1 MQQDEAEEEFQLIR
15 DRLLGSAE
23 LLELADLSREPNGD
37 LVVSPRKSGA
47 DGFVVRFKGYVEL
60 HSRLGYMHDF
70 YMIGGCP
77 DIETFAERV
86 VQTVIRL
93 LKGSL
98 VYIYDDVGGGGIVEV
113 EELEDWVGRGHKSL
127 FFA

>member
-1 MQQDEAEEEFQLIR
+1 MQHDEAEEEFQFIR

-23 LLELADLSREPNGD
+23 LLELAELSGDPNGD

-47 DGFVVRFKGYVEL
+47 EGFIVRFKGYVEL

-77 DIETFAERV
+77 DIETFAGRV

-98 VYIYDDVGGGGIVEV
+98 VYTYCDSGGGIVEV
-113 EELEDWVGRGHKSL
+113 SQLEDWVGRGHKGL
-127 FFA
+127 FFG

>member
-1 MQQDEAEEEFQLIR
+1 MQHDEAEEFQFIR

-23 LLELADLSREPNGD
+23 LLELAELRHETNGD
-37 LVVSPRKSGA
+37 LVVSPRKSA
-47 DGFVVRFKGYVEL
+47 EGFVVRFKGYVEL

-77 DIETFAERV
+77 DIETFSGRV

-93 LKGSL
+93 LTGSL
-98 VYIYDDVGGGGIVEV
+98 VYIYDDVGGGGIVDV
-113 EELEDWVGRGHKSL
+113 VELEDWVERGHKGL
-127 FFA
+127 FFG

>member
-1 MQQDEAEEEFQLIR
+1 MQQDEAEEEFQFIR

-47 DGFVVRFKGYVEL
+47 EGFVVRFKGYVEL

-70 YMIGGCP
+70 FWIDSCP
-77 DIETFAERV
+77 GIDAYAERV

-93 LKGSL
+93 LKGFL
-98 VYIYDDVGGGGIVEV
+98 VYTYDDSGGGIVEV
-113 EELEDWVGRGHKSL
+113 EELQDWIERGHKSL